1 MTTTTR
7 MSGWLGAVLTLVMV
21 GCGGA
26 QNAEVQKVGPQGASL
41 AVQGSALRIEIPAG
55 AVQRETEIRVR
66 EVEPRQG
73 EVRAFQ
79 VEPEIRSASA
89 MRVTLKLD
97 DSMGAGKHHLV
108 EVENEIEHGV
118 ENEIEVEHGVEQEHL
133 LSGEVHHLGRIGVK
147 RADDGAA
154 HDAGDDRGA
163 AAQAGD
169 DKGAPAAQPADDK
182 NIPAPTP
189 ADDKGTI

>member
-26 QNAEVQKVGPQGASL
+26 QDAEVQKVGPQGASFT
-41 AVQGSALRIEIPAG
+41 VQGSALRIEIPAG

-66 EVEPRQG
+66 EAEPRQG

-79 VEPEIRSASA
+79 VEPEIHSASG
-89 MRVTLKLD
+89 MRVTMKLD
-97 DSMGAGKHHLV
+97 DAMGSGRHHLV

-118 ENEIEVEHGVEQEHL
+118 ENELEVEHGIEQDHL

-154 HDAGDDRGA
+154 HDVGDDRNA

-169 DKGAPAAQPADDK
+169 DTGAPAAQPADDK